1 MYLKITSNEFF
12 TMLQYYMKIT
22 HVLYIL
28 LYHSHLI
35 GCIHLLMH
43 YNSEDEGEA
52 EDFIVLQIKLHTR
65 PLLYIKLPDK
75 GLVLA

>member
-1 MYLKITSNEFF
+1 
-12 TMLQYYMKIT
+12 MLQYYMKIT

-28 LYHSHLI
+28 LYHSVLVKPPLLI

-52 EDFIVLQIKLHTR
+52 EDFISHTALTAVVNHVIVL
-65 PLLYIKLPDK
+65 
-75 GLVLA
+75 V